1 MVDLCPTYTKARNL
15 VAGKDVAQLV
25 ALLDDEEVLVRCLAI
40 RELQTRRATLAVPH
54 LIQMVWRTKCPG
66 VRKALAE
73 ALGTLGDPQAVPALV
88 EILKSDIHN
97 RHARAAA
104 AESLGKLGD
113 PQAVPALIDALIS
126 HRGWQDEGVPE
137 AAARSLGKLGAHS
150 AVPVLIQALRKEIP
164 SIQIAACEALGAIG
178 APEAVP
184 ALIQAYWSGG
194 KVREVAEKILIQLPP
209 SAFDAA
215 LAHPCSYTRAAACE
229 FLGRGGN
236 HDAIPILASVVVN
249 DESWQVR
256 RAAAEALA
264 EIFNA

>member
-1 MVDLCPTYTKARNL
+1 MIDLCPTYTQARNL
-15 VAGKDVAQLV
+15 VAGKNTEQLIE
-25 ALLDDEEVLVRCLAI
+25 LLDNEEVLVQCCAI

-104 AESLGKLGD
+104 AEALGKLGD
-113 PQAVPALIDALIS
+113 PQAVPALIDALVS

-137 AAARSLGKLGAHS
+137 AAARALGKLRDPS
-150 AVPVLIQALRKEIP
+150 AVPVLIQAVRKETP
-164 SIQIAACEALGAIG
+164 SVQIAACEALGEMG
-178 APEAVP
+178 VPEAVP
-184 ALIQAYWSGG
+184 TLIQAYWDGG
-194 KVREVAEKILIQLPP
+194 KVREVAEKILLQLPP
-209 SAFDAA
+209 SAFVVA
-215 LAHPCSYTRAAACE
+215 LKQPCAYTRAAACE
-229 FLGRGGN
+229 FLARGKSR
-236 HDAIPILASVVVN
+236 DAIPILTTVVAN
-249 DESWQVR
+249 DSSWQVR